1 MSIEENL
8 RQIVRPLIKEEVTNQ
23 LNGLAE
29 EIFSSVQ
36 RPEFESW
43 GRHLNY
49 DQTSKYLG
57 IGKSGLKKRLAR
69 FNIYPLVFNEREK
82 VFDRY
87 ELDRMKVSE
96 FLDDYKNKIKNGK

>member
-1 MSIEENL
+1 MSLDAEIQSIL
-8 RQIVRPLIKEEVTNQ
+8 IPLVRKEVTNQ
-23 LNGLAE
+23 LDGLAE
-29 EIFSSVQ
+29 GVLSCLQ

-43 GRHLNY
+43 GRYLNY

-57 IGKSGLKKRLAR
+57 VGKSGLKKRLAR
-69 FNIYPLVFNEREK
+69 FNIHPLVFNEREK

-87 ELDRMKVSE
+87 ELDRLKVNK